1 MIGYDQIWLDRI
13 GKNRCIQDQIKWRRF
28 RGIELDRMSRVG
40 LDRIIYDWAGS
51 GRIGLDRMG
60 RVDISRVR
68 YDGQGLEGQNWI
80 EWVEYKWTG
89 LDVL

>member
-1 MIGYDQIWLDRI
+1 M
-13 GKNRCIQDQIKWRRF
+13 
-28 RGIELDRMSRVG
+28 DRMSRVG

-68 YDGQGLEGQNWI
+68 YDGQGLEG
-80 EWVEYKWTG
+80 
-89 LDVL
+89 